1 MSPISPRVET
11 AVHLLVILARA
22 ARGGERAATS
32 EQIADSIGTN
42 PVVVRRLVGVLRKA
56 KLVNTKR
63 GIGGGI
69 TLARPADKVS
79 IRDAYEAVDRKGAAG
94 RGKADAIGVS
104 VSQFLGKS
112 SSQIDKFR
120 ADLLSKSTIAD
131 VEKAA
136 PAVTKKPKR

>member
-22 ARGGERAATS
+22 ARSGERAATS

-69 TLARPADKVS
+69 VLARPADKVS
-79 IRDAYEAVDRKGAAG
+79 LRDAYEAVDKKSAAG
-94 RGKADAIGVS
+94 RSKSDAIGAS
-104 VSQFLGKS
+104 VNQFLGKS
-112 SSQIDKFR
+112 ATQIDKFR

-131 VEKAA
+131 VEKGA
-136 PAVTKKPKR
+136 PATQKKVKR